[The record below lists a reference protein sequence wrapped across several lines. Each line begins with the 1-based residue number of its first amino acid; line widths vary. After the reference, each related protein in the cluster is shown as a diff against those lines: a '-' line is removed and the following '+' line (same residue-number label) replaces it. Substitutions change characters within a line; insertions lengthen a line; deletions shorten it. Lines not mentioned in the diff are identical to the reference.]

1 LDRLTDDEYQSLD
14 FLEMLTT
21 YLRFVLEETDQRTGN
36 AKGLFT
42 AAYSALRS
50 GELYGYEEKEIKE
63 AMEWLER
70 HLPVPDK
77 FSKNRN
83 ASHKNTHGISWFK
96 PKATETLKQIRRIVA
111 VLEEHGT
118 KVKVLK
124 TTRPGYVVYEDRFQ
138 IVAEPFHGEKI

>member
-1 LDRLTDDEYQSLD
+1 
-14 FLEMLTT
+14 M
-21 YLRFVLEETDQRTGN
+21 LEETDRRTGKE
-36 AKGLFT
+36 KGLFT

-50 GELYGYEEKEIKE
+50 GELYVYEESEMKE
-63 AMEWLER
+63 ALKWLEKY
-70 HLPVPDK
+70 LPIPDK

-83 ASHKNTHGISWFK
+83 ASHKNTNGISWFK
-96 PKATETLKQIRRIVA
+96 PESTETLTHIRRIVA

-124 TTRPGYVVYEDRFQ
+124 TTRPGYVVYEDDYQ